1 QRAAPPSGGPGPPAG
16 GCVMPV
22 LLASRRARTILSRS
36 PSQRTPPSRCH
47 HGRMKGR
54 VLVVD
59 DDTAL
64 AEMLGIVLRGEG
76 FDTSVCG
83 DGAQALEA
91 FRSSRPDLV
100 LLDVML
106 PGRDGIEVCRQI
118 RAESGVP
125 IVMLTAK
132 TDTVDV
138 VLGLESGADDYV
150 VKPFKPKELIAR
162 MRARLRHHDD
172 VTSESLTI
180 GPPHSPVSIDVP
192 GHQVRRDGVTIPLTP
207 LEFDLLVALARKPR
221 QVFTREVLL
230 EQVWGYRHAADTRL
244 VNVHV
249 QRLRAKIEPDPERPE
264 IILT

>member
-1 QRAAPPSGGPGPPAG
+1 
-16 GCVMPV
+16 
-22 LLASRRARTILSRS
+22 
-36 PSQRTPPSRCH
+36 
-47 HGRMKGR
+47 MKGR

-76 FDTSVCG
+76 IEPFFVFDG
-83 DGAQALEA
+83 DKALAA
-91 FRSSRPDLV
+91 FHETKPDLV
-100 LLDVML
+100 LLDLML
-106 PGRDGIEVCRQI
+106 PGTDGIDVCRQI

-132 TDTVDV
+132 SDTVDI

-162 MRARLRHHDD
+162 IRARVRRTETEPAEQLAIGD
-172 VTSESLTI
+172 VT
-180 GPPHSPVSIDVP
+180 IDVP
-192 GHQVRRDGVTIPLTP
+192 AHQVARAGEPIALTP

-249 QRLRAKIEPDPERPE
+249 QRLRSKVERDPEHPE
-264 IILT
+264 VVLTVRGVGYKAGPP